1 MNKSGEETIL
11 SLPERHNRILALL
24 QQNGSI
30 SVVQLAELFKVSEV
44 TIRKDLSFLEQQ
56 KKLYRTHGSAILIS
70 PYISDRHVNEKEKK
84 NVAEKR
90 AIGAKAASLV
100 AQDDSI
106 IIASGTT
113 MAFLARE
120 IKPVGHLTV
129 ITAAVP
135 VTSILSQDTNVDV
148 IQLGGITRSSSVSV
162 VGPFA
167 EAMLRNFNCS
177 KLFVGVD
184 GIDTEFGLTT
194 TNVLEASLN
203 DAMINAAQKVAI
215 FVRPHKMP
223 RRHFRCAKL
232 HGKIQKRL
240 ELDFAIAQYIRV
252 RRAPRAVFFEE
263 VAEHAI
269 PVFAGKIDRIVGNAD
284 DFAHLAHVVPIV
296 FRRTYAG
303 FVRLFPVLHEH
314 ADHVVSLLFK
324 QQRRDRRIHAAGHAH
339 HNSLAHASASISR
352 WMTFS
357 VMSRLTS
364 SAGFAASTTMNRSGS
379 RRMSS

>member
-30 SVVQLAELFKVSEV
+30 SVAQLAELFKVSEV
-44 TIRKDLSFLEQQ
+44 TIRKDLSYLEQQ

-90 AIGAKAASLV
+90 AIGAKAASLI

-135 VTSILSQDTNVDV
+135 VTSILSQDANIDV

-167 EAMLRNFNCS
+167 EQMLRHCRTV
-177 KLFVGVD
+177 FVGVD
-184 GIDTEFGLTT
+184 GIDLEFGLTT
-194 TNVLEASLN
+194 TNMLEATLN
-203 DAMINAAQKVAI
+203 GAMMNAAQKVIVLADSSK
-215 FVRPHKMP
+215 FG
-223 RRHFRCAKL
+223 RRGFS
-232 HGKIQKRL
+232 KICDL
-240 ELDFAIAQYIRV
+240 E
-252 RRAPRAVFFEE
+252 AV
-263 VAEHAI
+263 
-269 PVFAGKIDRIVGNAD
+269 DRIITDSGVQPLYLERLRERGIEVI
-284 DFAHLAHVVPIV
+284 VVD
-296 FRRTYAG
+296 A
-303 FVRLFPVLHEH
+303 
-314 ADHVVSLLFK
+314 
-324 QQRRDRRIHAAGHAH
+324 
-339 HNSLAHASASISR
+339 
-352 WMTFS
+352 
-357 VMSRLTS
+357 
-364 SAGFAASTTMNRSGS
+364 
-379 RRMSS
+379 

>member
-1 MNKSGEETIL
+1 MNKPGEEPLL
-11 SLPERHNRILALL
+11 SLPERHSRILSLL

-30 SVVQLAELFKVSEV
+30 SATQLSELFKVSEV
-44 TIRKDLSFLEQQ
+44 TIRKDLSYLEQQ

-90 AIGAKAASLV
+90 AIGAAAAALV
-100 AQDDSI
+100 SQDDSI

-120 IKPVGHLTV
+120 IKPVGRLTV

-135 VTSILSQDTNVDV
+135 VTQILSQHADVDV

-203 DAMINAAQKVAI
+203 DAMINAAQKVVVLADSSK
-215 FVRPHKMP
+215 FG
-223 RRHFRCAKL
+223 RRGFS
-232 HGKIQKRL
+232 KICDL
-240 ELDFAIAQYIRV
+240 E
-252 RRAPRAVFFEE
+252 AV
-263 VAEHAI
+263 
-269 PVFAGKIDRIVGNAD
+269 DRIITDSGVQPLYLERLRERGIEVT
-284 DFAHLAHVVPIV
+284 VVDV
-296 FRRTYAG
+296 
-303 FVRLFPVLHEH
+303 
-314 ADHVVSLLFK
+314 
-324 QQRRDRRIHAAGHAH
+324 
-339 HNSLAHASASISR
+339 
-352 WMTFS
+352 
-357 VMSRLTS
+357 
-364 SAGFAASTTMNRSGS
+364 
-379 RRMSS
+379 